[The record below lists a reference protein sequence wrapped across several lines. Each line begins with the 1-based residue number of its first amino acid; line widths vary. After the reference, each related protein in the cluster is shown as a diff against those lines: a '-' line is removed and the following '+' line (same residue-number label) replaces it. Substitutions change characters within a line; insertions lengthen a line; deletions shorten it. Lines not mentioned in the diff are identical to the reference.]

1 MSGSRRSSHNYRV
14 WDGLEIS
21 YQSRMRGIFKSL
33 LKENK
38 KPMKQL
44 GILPILLLLGVG
56 ITSGPAAAEL
66 TASQSVPSL
75 ASVGETVQV
84 TVMLTYN
91 GGNATQVVVTPGLP
105 SGVVTDTPEGQST
118 QLYPGSPAPISYPIR
133 AVQSGTYTIISQIS
147 YSEDGTWRELML
159 EAPFTA
165 EGEIAPPPQEEVSSI
180 PGSDLPVGPGPEDTV
195 PLGGVPGGEG
205 GMPGNE
211 DGMPGDDGGMPSV
224 PSGEAPFEGVPLPS
238 DNGSAPV

>member
-1 MSGSRRSSHNYRV
+1 
-14 WDGLEIS
+14 
-21 YQSRMRGIFKSL
+21 MRGIFKSL
-33 LKENK
+33 LKKNR

-56 ITSGPAAAEL
+56 ITSGPAVAEL

-84 TVMLTYN
+84 TVMLTYQ
-91 GGNATQVVVTPGLP
+91 GGSAAEVVVTPGLP
-105 SGVVTDTPEGQST
+105 PGVVTDIPGGQSA

-147 YSEDGTWRELML
+147 YAEDGTWRELML

-165 EGEIAPPPQEEVSSI
+165 VGEIAPPPQEEVSSI
-180 PGSDLPVGPGPEDTV
+180 PDSELPVDELPVGLEDGTPVDGLPGDEGGLLGNEGGLPDGEM
-195 PLGGVPGGEG
+195 PAGGVPGDEGEL
-205 GMPGNE
+205 PPADALSKE
-211 DGMPGDDGGMPSV
+211 V
-224 PSGEAPFEGVPLPS
+224 PMPS
-238 DNGSAPV
+238 DNPDDNISGPV

>member
-1 MSGSRRSSHNYRV
+1 
-14 WDGLEIS
+14 
-21 YQSRMRGIFKSL
+21 MRGIFKSL

-56 ITSGPAAAEL
+56 ITSGLAAAEL

-75 ASVGETVQV
+75 ATVGETVQV

-105 SGVVTDTPEGQST
+105 SGVVTDVPGGQAAE
-118 QLYPGSPAPISYPIR
+118 LYPGSTAPISYPIR
-133 AVQSGTYTIISQIS
+133 AVQSGTYTIISQIA
-147 YSEDGTWRELML
+147 YAEDGTWRELLL

-165 EGEIAPPPQEEVSSI
+165 EGEIAPPPQEEVSLI
-180 PGSDLPVGPGPEDTV
+180 PGNEMPE
-195 PLGGVPGGEG
+195 GEVPGGEG
-205 GMPGNE
+205 EMPPEGGMPGYE
-211 DGMPGDDGGMPSV
+211 GGMPSGEDGMSIGGAPISGMPKGGMRPGSGGS
-224 PSGEAPFEGVPLPS
+224 PSGEAPLSS
-238 DNGSAPV
+238 DNISSSV